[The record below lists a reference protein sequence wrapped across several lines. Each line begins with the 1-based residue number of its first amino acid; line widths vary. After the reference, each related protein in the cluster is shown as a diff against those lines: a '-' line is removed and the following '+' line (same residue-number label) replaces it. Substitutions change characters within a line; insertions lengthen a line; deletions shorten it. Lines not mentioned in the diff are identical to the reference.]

1 MEKERIK
8 IIAVDDQSFV
18 LEGILNALSK
28 HDEIQII
35 GKSNCDDAYK
45 EIKNAEV
52 ANNAFD
58 ILFTDLSF
66 DNLTDSDEIRDGED
80 LIKRLDEEG
89 IRPKLGVITGH
100 SSINRVFNIIHNL
113 KPLAYILK
121 SHCTADELYFAVKK
135 MKNNEYFYT
144 HSIHEKLLNRRIIGI
159 EMNDVA
165 IQILKELPRHSKI
178 KNMLGIIVNSKGV
191 KLSLRTI
198 ENKLSNLRVDLGAN
212 NNVDLFIIAKELGIV
227 D

>member
-1 MEKERIK
+1 MGKERVK
-8 IIAVDDQSFV
+8 IIAVDDHSFV
-18 LEGILNALSK
+18 LEGIVNALEK

-45 EIKNAEV
+45 EIKNA
-52 ANNAFD
+52 AASNNAFD

-66 DNLTDSDEIRDGED
+66 DNLSGSDEIRDGEV

-89 IRPKLGVITGH
+89 IRPKTGVITGH
-100 SSINRVFNIIHNL
+100 SSTNRVFNVINNL

-121 SHCTADELYFAVKK
+121 SHCTADELYFAVQK

-144 HSIHEKLLNRRIIGI
+144 HSIHEKLMNRKIIGI
-159 EMNDVA
+159 EMDNVA
-165 IQILKELPRHSKI
+165 IQILKELPKHSRI
-178 KNMLGIIVNSKGV
+178 KNMLGVIVNSKGV
-191 KLSLRTI
+191 ALSLRTI
-198 ENKLSNLRVDLGAN
+198 ENKLSNLRIDLGAN
-212 NNVDLFIIAKELGIV
+212 NNIDLFIIAKELGIV